1 MQPIPG
7 HALGDPSL
15 PRSPVTLDALREL
28 SASLT
33 LGEAD
38 IAALRRSLDLL
49 APCIEEILDVWYG
62 FVGSQP
68 HLLRHFSDAAGQPDA
83 RYLARVRARFGQ
95 WIVDTARARFDEDWL
110 AWQDEI
116 GRRHHSVGKNRTDG
130 AASTPL
136 VPLSHLVALVFP
148 VTATLRPFLER
159 GGHALAE
166 VDAMHDAWRKA
177 VLLTVIL
184 WSRPYVPAEGF

>member
-1 MQPIPG
+1 MRPIPG

-15 PRSPVTLDALREL
+15 PRSPVTLDALSEL

-38 IAALRRSLDLL
+38 IGALRRSLDLL
-49 APCIEEILDVWYG
+49 APRIEEILDVWYG

-68 HLLRHFSDAAGQPDA
+68 HLVRHFSSAAGQPDA
-83 RYLARVRARFGQ
+83 SYLARVRARFGQ

-116 GRRHHSVGKNRTDG
+116 GRRHHRVGKNRTDG
-130 AASTPL
+130 ADSTPL

-148 VTATLRPFLER
+148 ITATLRPFLER
-159 GGHALAE
+159 GGHAREE

-177 VLLTVIL
+177 VLLTAIL
-184 WSRPYVPAEGF
+184 WSRPYVPAEDF